1 MSWLSNL
8 FLNEGI
14 AQAAVVYALIIFTG
28 LLLGKIKI
36 FGVSLGATFILFTGI
51 IVGHFGISVNH
62 NVLEFIKEFGL
73 ILFVF
78 SIGLQV
84 GPGFFASFKSS
95 GLKLNMLAIGVVSLG
110 VAVTIAFY
118 YILNKQIEMPML
130 VGIMSGAVTN
140 TPGLGAA
147 QEALRQALEAGQ
159 ITQITQIGMGYA
171 VAYPLGVV
179 GIILSIIV
187 LRIIFKV
194 NIKKEVEKL
203 EAASEESAE
212 LPELFSVCMK
222 NASLDNHTV
231 KEIKD
236 IINRNF
242 VISRLYKDGNFC
254 IPNAETKVKI
264 DDAMLIIAS
273 AHDKDAIIAFLGKEV
288 DDINWAAS
296 EKNLVSRKILI
307 TQSKVNG
314 KSLKQ
319 LKLRHLYNVNITRVN
334 RAGIDIVANKN
345 MALQLG
351 DKVTV
356 VGEIENIKK
365 VEKILGNTQKKLEHP
380 NLITLFLGIFVG
392 VIFGSIPFYI
402 PGMPMPVKLGLAG
415 GPLIIAILIG
425 RFGYKFKIVSYT
437 TNSANLMIREI
448 GISLFLASVG
458 LAAGKNFFEI
468 AFSSQGLSWAAI
480 GFAITVIPLLI
491 MGFIGYKYLKINY
504 ITLSGALSGSSTD
517 PPALAYSSSLTDS
530 QEPAVAY
537 STVYPLTMFLRVIA
551 AQLIILFFV

>member
-1 MSWLSNL
+1 MSWFSNL

-14 AQAAVVYALIIFTG
+14 AQAAVVYSLIIFTG
-28 LLLGKIKI
+28 LMLGKIKI

-51 IVGHFGISVNH
+51 IAGHFGISVNH

-84 GPGFFASFKSS
+84 GPGFFSSFKSS
-95 GLKLNMLAIGVVSLG
+95 GLKLNLLAIGVVSLG

-118 YILNKQIEMPML
+118 YILKKQIDMPIL

-147 QEALRQALEAGQ
+147 QEALRQAFEAGQ
-159 ITQITQIGMGYA
+159 ITQIPQIGMGYA
-171 VAYPLGVV
+171 VAYPFGVL
-179 GIILSIIV
+179 GIILSIIL

-194 NIKKEVEKL
+194 DVKKEVEKL
-203 EAASEESAE
+203 EAAHEDDGVT
-212 LPELFSVCMK
+212 PEPFSVCLK
-222 NASLDNHTV
+222 NESLNNHTV
-231 KEIKD
+231 KEIKEA
-236 IINRNF
+236 ITQNF
-242 VISRLYKDGNFC
+242 VISRLFQDENFC
-254 IPNAETKVKI
+254 IPSADTKVKTG
-264 DDAMLIIAS
+264 DTMLIVAS
-273 AHDKDAIIAFLGKEV
+273 HHDKDAIVAALGNEV
-288 DDINWAAS
+288 DNVNWAAS
-296 EKNLVSRKILI
+296 EKKLVSRKIII
-307 TQSKVNG
+307 TQDKING
-314 KSLKQ
+314 KTLKQ
-319 LKLRHLYNVNITRVN
+319 LKLRYLYHVNLTRIN
-334 RAGIDIVANKN
+334 RAGIDIVAKKN
-345 MALQLG
+345 MALQIG

-365 VEKILGNTQKKLEHP
+365 VEKILGNAQSKLEHP
-380 NLITLFLGIFVG
+380 HLITLFLGIFLG

-402 PGMPMPVKLGLAG
+402 PGIPMPVKLGLAG

-425 RFGYKFKIVSYT
+425 KFGYKFKIISYT

-458 LAAGKNFFEI
+458 LAAGKDFFAT
-468 AFSSQGLSWAAI
+468 AFSSQGLSWVAI

-517 PPALAYSSSLTDS
+517 PPALAYSSSLTDN
-530 QEPAVAY
+530 QEPAIAY
-537 STVYPLTMFLRVIA
+537 STVYPLTMFMRVIA
-551 AQLIILFFV
+551 AQLMILFFI